1 MSIFSQGNGMEAYMS
16 NNRKKTMRSLLFWLV
31 LLAMLSTTVFAGET
45 AAFTDVSGHWAE
57 SYIGEAAQRQLAKGY
72 NGLYRPD
79 DSMTRAEMV
88 TMLWRAMGEPKPTKA
103 ASFTDLTQ
111 DWYKDAVAWAEEQK
125 VVNGIGDG
133 KFGPDGNVT
142 REQLAAILHRLAGG
156 TVTMEVMLLSSI
168 YDGFF
173 TDVDK
178 VSEYA
183 KNSIYWCV
191 AYGVYCGVA
200 AENTGTTL
208 APKTDAT
215 RGQIA
220 VMLVRFLDR
229 E

>member
-1 MSIFSQGNGMEAYMS
+1 MSVRQKI
-16 NNRKKTMRSLLFWLV
+16 TVRSLLTLMI
-31 LLAMLSTTVFAGET
+31 LLAMLGTTVFASET
-45 AAFTDVSGHWAE
+45 VAFTDISGHWAE
-57 SYIGEAAQRQLAKGY
+57 SYIGDAAQRQLAKGY

-88 TMLWRAMGEPKPTKA
+88 TMLWRAMGEPKPVKA

-125 VVNGIGDG
+125 VVNGIGNG

-156 TVTMEVMLLSSI
+156 ATTMEVMLLSSI
-168 YDGFF
+168 YDDFF
-173 TDVDK
+173 TDVDQI
-178 VSEYA
+178 SGYA

-191 AYGVYCGVA
+191 AYEVYCGVA

-208 APKTDAT
+208 APKADAT

>member
-1 MSIFSQGNGMEAYMS
+1 MSIKQ
-16 NNRKKTMRSLLFWLV
+16 KKTVRSLLSWMV

-45 AAFTDVSGHWAE
+45 VVFTDVSGHWAE
-57 SYIGEAAQRQLAKGY
+57 SYIEEAAQRQLAKGY

-125 VVNGIGDG
+125 VVNGIGNG

-156 TVTMEVMLLSSI
+156 ASGMEILFTAI
-168 YDGFF
+168 YDESFV
-173 TDVDK
+173 DEDK
-178 VSEYA
+178 VSAYA
-183 KNSIYWCV
+183 KAAIYWCV
-191 AYGVYCGVA
+191 FNEVYCGETTVA
-200 AENTGTTL
+200 VKDEI

-215 RGQIA
+215 RSQIA

>member
-1 MSIFSQGNGMEAYMS
+1 MEAYMS
-16 NNRKKTMRSLLFWLV
+16 IKQKKTVRSLLSWMV

-45 AAFTDVSGHWAE
+45 VVFTDVSGHWAE
-57 SYIGEAAQRQLAKGY
+57 SYIEEAAQRQLAKGY

-125 VVNGIGDG
+125 VVNGIGNG

-156 TVTMEVMLLSSI
+156 ASGMEILFTAS
-168 YDGFF
+168 YDAFF
-173 TDVDK
+173 KDSGKISD
-178 VSEYA
+178 YA
-183 KNSIYWCV
+183 KSAVYWC
-191 AYGVYCGVA
+191 YFNSVYCGEASV
-200 AENTGTTL
+200 EVGTNL
-208 APKTDAT
+208 APKADAT

-220 VMLVRFLDR
+220 VMLCCYLGR

>member
-1 MSIFSQGNGMEAYMS
+1 MSIRQ
-16 NNRKKTMRSLLFWLV
+16 KKTVRSLLSLMV
-31 LLAMLSTTVFAGET
+31 LLAMMGTTAFAGET
-45 AAFTDVSGHWAE
+45 VAFTDVSGHWAQD
-57 SYIGEAAQRQLAKGY
+57 YIGDAAQRQLAKGY

-103 ASFTDLTQ
+103 DLTQ
-111 DWYKDAVAWAEEQK
+111 DWYKDAVAWAEEQN
-125 VVNGIGDG
+125 VVNGIGNG

-156 TVTMEVMLLSSI
+156 AVTMEVMLLSSI
-168 YDGFF
+168 YDDFF

-178 VSEYA
+178 VSDYA
-183 KNSIYWCV
+183 KNSVYWCV
-191 AYGVYCGVA
+191 AYEVYCGVT
-200 AENTGTTL
+200 AENTGKTL
-208 APKTDAT
+208 APKADAT

>member
-1 MSIFSQGNGMEAYMS
+1 MEAYMS
-16 NNRKKTMRSLLFWLV
+16 NKRKKTMRSLLSLMV
-31 LLAMLSTTVFAGET
+31 LLAMLSTTAFAAET
-45 AAFTDVSGHWAE
+45 VTFTDVSGHWAE
-57 SYIGEAAQRQLAKGY
+57 SYIEEAAQRQLAKGY
-72 NGLYRPD
+72 NGMYRPD

-125 VVNGIGDG
+125 VVNGVGDG

-156 TVTMEVMLLSSI
+156 ASGMEVLFTSI
-168 YDGFF
+168 YDESFV
-173 TDVDK
+173 DEDK
-178 VSEYA
+178 VSAYA
-183 KNSIYWCV
+183 KSAVYWCV
-191 AYGVYCGVA
+191 FNEIYCGETSVKLGD
-200 AENTGTTL
+200 TI
-208 APKTDAT
+208 APKADAT

-220 VMLVRFLDR
+220 VMLCCYLDR